1 MTAGSETLTVGGMNS
16 ALASFLGLV
25 FTGIALY
32 GFYWV
37 IRLAVRD
44 GMVDADRRAR
54 AAAAGAAGPPPTAAG
69 PTGPPPAAAPPSG
82 AAAAPPA
89 R

>member
-1 MTAGSETLTVGGMNS
+1 MGS
-16 ALASFLGLV
+16 ALASLLGLV

-44 GMVDADRRAR
+44 GMLEADRRRQREQAPSV
-54 AAAAGAAGPPPTAAG
+54 AAEGQ
-69 PTGPPPAAAPPSG
+69 TGLSP
-82 AAAAPPA
+82 
-89 R
+89 

>member
-1 MTAGSETLTVGGMNS
+1 MGS
-16 ALASFLGLV
+16 ALTSLIGLV

-44 GMVDADRRAR
+44 GMLEADRRRQREQAPQVS
-54 AAAAGAAGPPPTAAG
+54 AEGG
-69 PTGPPPAAAPPSG
+69 TG
-82 AAAAPPA
+82 
-89 R
+89 

>member
-1 MTAGSETLTVGGMNS
+1 MNS

-25 FTGIALY
+25 FTAIALY

-44 GMVDADRRAR
+44 GMLDAGRRAQ
-54 AAAAGAAGPPPTAAG
+54 AGVP
-69 PTGPPPAAAPPSG
+69 AAPPVEPV
-82 AAAAPPA
+82 PPA
-89 R
+89 VPAERGPAE

>member
-1 MTAGSETLTVGGMNS
+1 MNS

-25 FTGIALY
+25 FTAIALY

-44 GMVDADRRAR
+44 AILEADRKRAR
-54 AAAAGAAGPPPTAAG
+54 GEGPAGPADPADPVL
-69 PTGPPPAAAPPSG
+69 PPAV
-82 AAAAPPA
+82 PA
-89 R
+89 ERQPAE

>member
-1 MTAGSETLTVGGMNS
+1 MGS
-16 ALASFLGLV
+16 ALASLLGLV

-44 GMVDADRRAR
+44 GILAAR
-54 AAAAGAAGPPPTAAG
+54 TRSSEQRP
-69 PTGPPPAAAPPSG
+69 
-82 AAAAPPA
+82 
-89 R
+89 

>member
-1 MTAGSETLTVGGMNS
+1 MGS
-16 ALASFLGLV
+16 ALASLLGLV

-44 GMVDADRRAR
+44 GMLEADRRRSR
-54 AAAAGAAGPPPTAAG
+54 ALPSQPPQSSQPGQPAQPVQPAKPTQPTVGAD
-69 PTGPPPAAAPPSG
+69 SSD
-82 AAAAPPA
+82 
-89 R
+89 

>member
-1 MTAGSETLTVGGMNS
+1 MNS
-16 ALASFLGLV
+16 ALASILGLA

-44 GMVDADRRAR
+44 GMLEADRRRTASITP
-54 AAAAGAAGPPPTAAG
+54 AANGAAPAPTVTAMG
-69 PTGPPPAAAPPSG
+69 EPAVE
-82 AAAAPPA
+82 
-89 R
+89 